1 MTQLL
6 EEAIEKVK
14 QLSLSE
20 QDAMAAV
27 ILAELANADW
37 DGEIEEDLRS
47 GKLNKL
53 IEKVRNDIAAGR
65 DQPH

>member
-20 QDAMAAV
+20 QDAIAAV

-37 DGEIEEDLRS
+37 DREIEEDLRL

-53 IEKVRNDIAAGR
+53 IEKVRNDIADGR
-65 DQPH
+65 DQPL